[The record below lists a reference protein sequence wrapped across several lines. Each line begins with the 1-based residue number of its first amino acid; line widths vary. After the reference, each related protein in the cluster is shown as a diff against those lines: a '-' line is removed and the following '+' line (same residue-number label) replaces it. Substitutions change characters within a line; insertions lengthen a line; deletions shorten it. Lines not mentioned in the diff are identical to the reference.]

1 MNNVLKHLLSKD
13 GFYWLIYYIINYTP
27 LKKFLSDKAYLTIQ
41 FRTQCGYSVNW
52 DCPKTFNEKL
62 QWLKVYDHNPEYS
75 KMVDKY
81 EAKKY
86 VASIIGEEYIIP
98 TLGVWDSIDEI
109 DWDSL
114 PNQFVLKCTHDS
126 GGLVVCRDKSK
137 LDKESAIAKLRKSFA
152 NNFYYST
159 REWPYKNV
167 KPRVLAEKYMED
179 KPTNPEVADLTDY
192 KFFCFNGEPTYCQ
205 VIRGRNTEE
214 SIDFYDM
221 DWNHQEFCGLNPK
234 VQNGKVPVERP
245 VHLDTMKDVCKRLAK
260 NIPFARVDLYV
271 INEKEYFGEITF
283 YPHGGM
289 GVFRPDEWNTRI
301 GDLINLQGEFRGGYK
316 ILMNKDICIEKFDYP
331 KPELTDYKYFCFNG
345 EPKAIFIASDRLDPT
360 VDTKFD
366 FFDMDFNH
374 LDFRGGHPNA
384 TKPVLKPAGF
394 EHMKELARKLSKGIP
409 HVRVDFY
416 DIDGHVYFGEL
427 TFYHW
432 GGMAPFDPEEW
443 NYKFGEWIDL
453 PKIKNKK

>member
-1 MNNVLKHLLSKD
+1 MANYVIQHLTSKD
-13 GFYWLIYYIINYTP
+13 ALPWLLYYIVDYTP
-27 LKKFLSDKAYLTIQ
+27 LRRWLSDKVYLKIQ
-41 FRTQCGYSVNW
+41 YRCLCRKPLNLKNPQS
-52 DCPKTFNEKL
+52 FNEKL
-62 QWLKVYDHNPEYS
+62 QWLKIYNRNLEYS

-86 VASIIGEEYIIP
+86 VASIIGEKYIIP
-98 TLGVWDSIDEI
+98 TLGVWDSVDDI

-137 LDKESAIAKLRKSFA
+137 LDKKAAIKKLKASFKVE
-152 NNFYYST
+152 FYYST

-167 KPRVLAEKYMED
+167 KPRVIAEKYMED
-179 KPTNPEVADLTDY
+179 SS
-192 KFFCFNGEPTYCQ
+192 G
-205 VIRGRNTEE
+205 
-214 SIDFYDM
+214 
-221 DWNHQEFCGLNPK
+221 
-234 VQNGKVPVERP
+234 
-245 VHLDTMKDVCKRLAK
+245 
-260 NIPFARVDLYV
+260 
-271 INEKEYFGEITF
+271 
-283 YPHGGM
+283 
-289 GVFRPDEWNTRI
+289 
-301 GDLINLQGEFRGGYK
+301 
-316 ILMNKDICIEKFDYP
+316 
-331 KPELTDYKYFCFNG
+331 ELTDYKYFCFDG

-384 TKPVLKPAGF
+384 IKPVLKPAGF
-394 EHMKELARKLSKGIP
+394 EHMKDLARKLSQGIP

-427 TFYHW
+427 TFFHW

-443 NYKFGEWIDL
+443 NYKFGEWIKL
-453 PKIKNKK
+453 PNLKTK

>member
-1 MNNVLKHLLSKD
+1 
-13 GFYWLIYYIINYTP
+13 
-27 LKKFLSDKAYLTIQ
+27 
-41 FRTQCGYSVNW
+41 
-52 DCPKTFNEKL
+52 
-62 QWLKVYDHNPEYS
+62 
-75 KMVDKY
+75 MVDKY

-98 TLGVWDSIDEI
+98 TLGVWDSIDDI
-109 DWDSL
+109 DWDTL
-114 PNQFVLKCTHDS
+114 PYQFVLKCTHDS

-137 LDKESAIAKLRKSFA
+137 LDKEAAIKKLKASFKVE
-152 NNFYYST
+152 FYYSA

-167 KPRVLAEKYMED
+167 KPRVIAEKYMED
-179 KPTNPEVADLTDY
+179 SS
-192 KFFCFNGEPTYCQ
+192 G
-205 VIRGRNTEE
+205 
-214 SIDFYDM
+214 
-221 DWNHQEFCGLNPK
+221 
-234 VQNGKVPVERP
+234 
-245 VHLDTMKDVCKRLAK
+245 
-260 NIPFARVDLYV
+260 
-271 INEKEYFGEITF
+271 
-283 YPHGGM
+283 
-289 GVFRPDEWNTRI
+289 
-301 GDLINLQGEFRGGYK
+301 
-316 ILMNKDICIEKFDYP
+316 
-331 KPELTDYKYFCFNG
+331 ELTDYKYFCFNG

-384 TKPVLKPAGF
+384 TKSVLKPVGF

-443 NYKFGEWIDL
+443 NYKFGEWIKL
-453 PKIKNKK
+453 PK